1 MVGEVDAVETQG
13 HHRCGSL
20 NLNVRGLGQSATL
33 AINEQSNALR
43 REGHRVYKLGLGQ
56 SPFPIPSEVVNALRL
71 HAHEDD
77 YLPVTGLPALREAVA
92 EFHRQKDR
100 VQARPEGVLVGPGSK
115 ELLFLLQLTFYGEL
129 LVPSPA
135 WVSYIPQA
143 RIIGRTVNLI
153 PTTFEE
159 NWRVSPQ
166 RLEAICKADPDRPRI
181 LVLNYPGNPEGGSYT
196 AHELE
201 ELAAVARRFGVI
213 LLSDEIYGQLHHQG
227 AHVSVARFY
236 PEGTI
241 ISSGLSKWCGAGG
254 WRLGTFTFPPDL
266 LWLMEAMAA
275 VASETY
281 TSVSSPIQYAATRA
295 FQASIGIE
303 RYLSHVRR
311 ILSDLGQRCTQIL
324 RAAGVRVHAPVGAFY
339 LFPDFSP
346 FAERLAQRG
355 VVDSDSLCEALLR
368 DTGVAVLPGSAFQ
381 RPREELTARIAYV
394 GFDGARALTASEAI
408 PLDHDLPADFIE
420 RWCGDMIEAVQR
432 MMSWVAETQ
441 SPKVVDL
448 MDRKERAVG

>member
-1 MVGEVDAVETQG
+1 MGTQN
-13 HHRCGSL
+13 HYRSGSL
-20 NLNVRGLGQSATL
+20 NLNVRGLKQSATL

-43 REGHRVYKLGLGQ
+43 RAGRRIYKLGLGQ
-56 SPFPIPSEVVNALRL
+56 SPFPVPSEVVDALKH
-71 HAHEDD
+71 HAHEKD

-92 EFHRQKDR
+92 EFHRQKDH
-100 VQARPEGVLVGPGSK
+100 VEARPEGVLVGPGSK
-115 ELLFLLQLTFYGEL
+115 ELMFLLQLAFYGEL

-135 WVSYIPQA
+135 WVSYVPQA

-153 PTTFEE
+153 QTTFEE
-159 NWRVSPQ
+159 NWRVSPR
-166 RLEAICKADPDRPRI
+166 RLEEICQADPDRPRI

-196 AHELE
+196 AQELE

-254 WRLGTFTFPPDL
+254 WRLGTFTFPSDL
-266 LWLMEAMAA
+266 DWLLDAMAA

-281 TSVSSPIQYAATRA
+281 TSVSAPIQYAAIRA
-295 FQASIGIE
+295 FQDGIAIE

-311 ILSDLGQRCTQIL
+311 ILSALGQHCTQIL
-324 RAAGVRVHAPVGAFY
+324 QGAGVRVHAPVGAFY
-339 LFPDFSP
+339 LFPDFSH
-346 FAERLAQRG
+346 FAKRLARRG
-355 VVDSDSLCEALLR
+355 ITDSVSLCENLLH
-368 DTGVAVLPGSAFQ
+368 DTGVAVLPGSVFQ

-394 GFDGARALTASEAI
+394 GFDGAKALTASEMI
-408 PLDHDLPADFIE
+408 PLDRGLPDDFIQ
-420 RWCGDMIEAVQR
+420 RWCGDMIEATQR
-432 MMSWVAETQ
+432 MANWATGTK

-448 MDRKERAVG
+448 VDRKERAGG